1 MVMFGHYLR
10 WGHAVPGISDPSH
23 AGAARGDRGSRRRDP
38 DGSFTGAT
46 DPILAADAGAVV
58 RWALPPATL
67 LTRVGRPSPWA
78 SFVAAFLTP
87 ERGTTDRRRTACRYA
102 VVAATLWAASAAA
115 VTVLTFADLA
125 GLSLS
130 EPALWAQLGDYLF
143 SPGHLASCPPGHRRD
158 RGRGHLLARGRQRWR
173 GVRSSRLV
181 GILLG
186 H

>member
-1 MVMFGHYLR
+1 MAIVAIVAL
-10 WGHAVPGISDPSH
+10 AVAILT
-23 AGAARGDRGSRRRDP
+23 A
-38 DGSFTGAT
+38 SFTGAT

-67 LTRVGRPSPWA
+67 LTHLGSALTVGLLL
-78 SFVAAFLTP
+78 VAAFLTP

-143 SPGHLASCPPGHRRD
+143 SLEVTRILA
-158 RGRGHLLARGRQRWR
+158 LQVIAATVVAVIAALARGRQRWR
-173 GVRSSRLV
+173 GVRSSRSSAFSS
-181 GILLG
+181 G